1 MMLTNISGNF
11 MLNNSTTQQLNNSDD
26 IIEFYKNSRFYKLIK
41 TEKAYFVRLCVKNMP
56 FLFFKEFQ

>member
-41 TEKAYFVRLCVKNMP
+41 TEKAYFVRLCVQNMP